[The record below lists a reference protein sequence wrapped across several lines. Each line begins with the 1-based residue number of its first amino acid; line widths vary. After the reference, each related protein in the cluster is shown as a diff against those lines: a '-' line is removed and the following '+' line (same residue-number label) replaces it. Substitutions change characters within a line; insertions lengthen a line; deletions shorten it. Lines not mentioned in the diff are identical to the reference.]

1 MAKGPFSPSEFVD
14 TEFSTAAD
22 KADFGNTFLHFLD
35 ADCERN
41 LFTKKFYNRLSM
53 TFGNIAHYD
62 IHGFYGTWFTADR
75 HKAAFVQRTLRWPC
89 YGDAKFTFSDVEH
102 AIQRVVRQR
111 NYLAHY
117 ELRAS
122 EALRSAE
129 VRELERLEAKYRTSA
144 AAPRE
149 DVVQEHTRPAP
160 EDSEQPSAAIPIQAS
175 LF

>member
-1 MAKGPFSPSEFVD
+1 MAKGPFSPSEFAP

-22 KADFGNTFLHFLD
+22 KADFGNTFLHFVD
-35 ADCERN
+35 ADCAQN

-53 TFGNIAHYD
+53 TFGHIAHYD

-75 HKAAFVQRTLRWPC
+75 HKAAFMQRTLRWPC
-89 YGDAKFTFSDVEH
+89 HGDPKFTFSDVEY
-102 AIQRVVRQR
+102 AIQCVLRQR

-129 VRELERLEAKYRTSA
+129 VRELERLEAKYRTPPA
-144 AAPRE
+144 AACE
-149 DVVQEHTRPAP
+149 EVVQDHTRPAP
-160 EDSEQPSAAIPIQAS
+160 KDAEQPPAAVPVQTS

>member
-1 MAKGPFSPSEFVD
+1 MAKGPFSPSEFVP

-53 TFGNIAHYD
+53 TFGHIAHYD
-62 IHGFYGTWFTADR
+62 IHGFYGTWFTADH

-89 YGDAKFTFSDVEH
+89 HGDAKFTFSDVEY

-122 EALRSAE
+122 DALRSAE
-129 VRELERLEAKYRTSA
+129 VRELERLEAKYRT
-144 AAPRE
+144 PTMTHGE
-149 DVVQEHTRPAP
+149 DVVQDHTRPAP
-160 EDSEQPSAAIPIQAS
+160 EDSEQPPGAVPVQAS

>member
-1 MAKGPFSPSEFVD
+1 MAKGPFSPCEFVP

-53 TFGNIAHYD
+53 TFGHIAHYD
-62 IHGFYGTWFTADR
+62 IHGFYGTWLTADR

-89 YGDAKFTFSDVEH
+89 HGDPKFTFCDVEH

-111 NYLAHY
+111 NYLAQY

-122 EALRSAE
+122 QVLSSVE
-129 VRELERLEAKYRTSA
+129 VRELERLEAKYRTPLTSDNPDA
-144 AAPRE
+144 A
-149 DVVQEHTRPAP
+149 QEATPP
-160 EDSEQPSAAIPIQAS
+160 PTKDSEQPLATAPVQAR